1 MDEAPIKEPLKTAVL
16 PSIVVGARHQVGHSL
31 PTIPRNVT
39 GLRMMTALRTGR
51 VSPLILQRSPK
62 KQAVENLIR

>member
-1 MDEAPIKEPLKTAVL
+1 MAYDTVL

-31 PTIPRNVT
+31 STIPTNVT